1 MSFYLV
7 VIEPNNNSC
16 LPHYS
21 HSGTLCPKCGVSVI
35 LKVENQL
42 HLTSAVLDLDY
53 GSVNRPTWPVI
64 REMLYIKKTFTT
76 HVRRIYKHEDY
87 SKTNCKW
94 KNGKMV
100 EENKV
105 SFEYPCKLHGLDLV
119 TTTITYYMRM
129 RKKNNNKSLHLKYD
143 SDSRRNCHVKKA
155 TLTCPGPKTLIN
167 KNQPINLCESK
178 RVANYQPAEY
188 QSL

>member
-64 REMLYIKKTFTT
+64 RG
-76 HVRRIYKHEDY
+76 
-87 SKTNCKW
+87 N
-94 KNGKMV
+94 KM
-100 EENKV
+100 KQ
-105 SFEYPCKLHGLDLV
+105 
-119 TTTITYYMRM
+119 I
-129 RKKNNNKSLHLKYD
+129 
-143 SDSRRNCHVKKA
+143 
-155 TLTCPGPKTLIN
+155 
-167 KNQPINLCESK
+167 
-178 RVANYQPAEY
+178 
-188 QSL
+188 